1 MKPELCDSSVS
12 GFGADSFEGLSTS
25 FTDVEGNAPSE
36 VKQRLC
42 SEIERALGCRIQT
55 PKDFQ
60 YLSERIYDRL
70 HVMVSSTTL
79 KRLWGYLADDV
90 EPRPATLGILA
101 RFLGYRD
108 WEDYCV
114 RSAMLPETQSSPV
127 MSRRLSVM
135 TELRAGDCV
144 RLSWLPDRVCEVEYL
159 GGLRFRIVSS
169 ENTRLRAGDTFSCSM
184 IIEGEPLYIDNL
196 RQNDAAPLAYVCGK
210 RSGIRFEI
218 L

>member
-1 MKPELCDSSVS
+1 
-12 GFGADSFEGLSTS
+12 
-25 FTDVEGNAPSE
+25 
-36 VKQRLC
+36 
-42 SEIERALGCRIQT
+42 
-55 PKDFQ
+55 
-60 YLSERIYDRL
+60 
-70 HVMVSSTTL
+70 MVSSTTL

-114 RSAMLPETQSSPV
+114 RSVMLPETQSSPV

-144 RLSWLPDRVCEVEYL
+144 RLSWLPDRVCEAEYL

-196 RQNDAAPLAYVCGK
+196 RQNGAAPLAYVCGK